1 MPIVQVGKP
10 RHREVQCPP
19 QEYAAGRGWSSD
31 RDPELMPGPRLLAPF
46 CTAPK
51 FRHKIP
57 LEAETGISHRNLLML
72 SVCVFVGGRFV
83 VYVCVWHCCTIQVV
97 SVD

>member
-1 MPIVQVGKP
+1 
-10 RHREVQCPP
+10 
-19 QEYAAGRGWSSD
+19 
-31 RDPELMPGPRLLAPF
+31 MPGLRLLAPF

-57 LEAETGISHRNLLML
+57 LEAETGIPHRNLLML
-72 SVCVFVGGRFV
+72 
-83 VYVCVWHCCTIQVV
+83 VYVCVGGLWSICVCVHCTIQVV